1 MKTLTVILILAAT
14 LAAQQPVGPRPT
26 WSGTY
31 ANRPTSATI
40 GTQYVVTDD
49 ASTGACTGGGSAKS
63 TCWWDGSTWT
73 ALGGGGTTLSV
84 TQAFSATPTFDIST
98 VGQGGCIE
106 MAAMTAPVTSVTFT
120 NPSTGKFFCVQ
131 YLQDGT
137 GGRIVT
143 QSYNLTCLPTLAA
156 NIATRQWY
164 VVKADGSTIEGN
176 GCVSSQGTPAGVAVS
191 IASPG
196 STSANV
202 ALPIGFTT
210 TTWDTSSGALHSTS
224 VTPSRFIATGVG
236 VWHYRLTCGIQYV
249 GAAPAN
255 YMWLFAGKNGNSSYD
270 NNGYQVRGVAVAVQN
285 IEFSIS
291 TVLELDASGSDYATC
306 NLQTDLATS
315 SYTATAVFEKLPY

>member
-1 MKTLTVILILAAT
+1 
-14 LAAQQPVGPRPT
+14 
-26 WSGTY
+26 
-31 ANRPTSATI
+31 
-40 GTQYVVTDD
+40 
-49 ASTGACTGGGSAKS
+49 
-63 TCWWDGSTWT
+63 
-73 ALGGGGTTLSV
+73 
-84 TQAFSATPTFDIST
+84 
-98 VGQGGCIE
+98 
-106 MAAMTAPVTSVTFT
+106 MAAMTAPVTSITFT
-120 NPSTGKFFCVQ
+120 NKASGQYFCVRF
-131 YLQDGT
+131 LQDGT

-143 QSYNLTCLPTLAA
+143 QTYNLTCLPTLAA

-191 IASPG
+191 VATPG

-202 ALPIGFTT
+202 ALPIGFDT

-236 VWHYRLTCGIQYV
+236 AWHYRLTCGIQYV

-255 YMWLFAGKNGNSSYD
+255 YIWLFAGKSGNSAYD
-270 NNGYQVRGVAVAVQN
+270 NNFQNVRGVAVATQN
-285 IEFSIS
+285 IGFTIS
-291 TVLELDASGSDYATC
+291 TVLELNATNSDYATC